1 MAQKATF
8 ETIEGLYDIF
18 EGYGLQG
25 NIEVRNNESVFSVNG
40 PYPLHDVSDREV
52 LDSIAKISVD
62 YAKEKNLTT
71 GTLVWLFKLCVNDE
85 YFFYEA
91 RYNVEKAQLE
101 TVRHPLQE
109 VIDLILPDAFKD
121 AFRVQNF
128 FAIKDD
134 ENSLTVF
141 EAAEFQAM
149 KISVDPRGLGIEVK
163 SLNVRFPGTKIA
175 DATRERVLSRLESA
189 MESLLDH
196 FGMQTAKAGDPQ
208 MLKEALYEV
217 IESKGNDRNFAPVTF
232 ELTGQEPTTLE
243 VAKLFTTRLM
253 YEDGRADLL
262 NIYGNGKD
270 LWLYNTSF
278 KVSVPFMQTL
288 EKITVKRALTVADQ
302 ALNTMSEQ
310 APEPAKPTIL
320 N

>member
-91 RYNVEKAQLE
+91 RYNIEKAQLE

-134 ENSLTVF
+134 E
-141 EAAEFQAM
+141 
-149 KISVDPRGLGIEVK
+149 I
-163 SLNVRFPGTKIA
+163 
-175 DATRERVLSRLESA
+175 
-189 MESLLDH
+189 
-196 FGMQTAKAGDPQ
+196 
-208 MLKEALYEV
+208 
-217 IESKGNDRNFAPVTF
+217 
-232 ELTGQEPTTLE
+232 
-243 VAKLFTTRLM
+243 
-253 YEDGRADLL
+253 
-262 NIYGNGKD
+262 
-270 LWLYNTSF
+270 
-278 KVSVPFMQTL
+278 
-288 EKITVKRALTVADQ
+288 
-302 ALNTMSEQ
+302 
-310 APEPAKPTIL
+310 
-320 N
+320 